1 MKLLSNLILITI
13 LEVFSLP
20 PSPILWIKKSKLKEI
35 KYIEQGHKAKK
46 KKNKQTK
53 KKKKQSKNYNHIFI
67 GKQVCNM
74 AIIIFICTETI
85 SRVISNFAQFFKK

>member
-35 KYIEQGHKAKK
+35 KYIEQVHKAKK
-46 KKNKQTK
+46 KKNKQK
-53 KKKKQSKNYNHIFI
+53 KTQSQDYNHIFI